1 MQRLRLIGV
10 VTGLLWAA
18 VAVLL
23 TVLTV
28 RQLGES
34 APAPEVQRLFGAWLS
49 AALNAA
55 VAATVV
61 FAAVW
66 LARRFDKVIRFAEHV
81 SAIDETLSPPG
92 NELEARRRAYARR
105 EPSPSAAIG
114 DRSDPGVEP

>member
-1 MQRLRLIGV
+1 VQRLRLIGV
-10 VTGLLWAA
+10 VAGLLWAA
-18 VAVLL
+18 VVVLL
-23 TVLTV
+23 TILTA
-28 RQLGES
+28 QQIGES
-34 APAPEVQRLFGAWLS
+34 TPSPEVQRLFGWWLS

-66 LARRFDKVIRFAEHV
+66 LARRFDKVIRFAENV

-105 EPSPSAAIG
+105 EPSPPAASG
-114 DRSDPGVEP
+114 DRPDRGVEP